1 MENVD
6 NYIMEMPKIVK
17 QVFGLMCFFGG
28 ILFCIFLFFY
38 LKKAGNVT
46 IGHLYIA
53 LSFMVMGVLMVVCA
67 SKWKMVVQE
76 DEIILYN
83 IFTEKKTIEFT
94 DIQEVYMGYKNE
106 LEIYVDG
113 KKVKTVDYMITNYN
127 RFCKSLEKYEIEI
140 KVKE

>member
-1 MENVD
+1 
-6 NYIMEMPKIVK
+6 
-17 QVFGLMCFFGG
+17 
-28 ILFCIFLFFY
+28 
-38 LKKAGNVT
+38 
-46 IGHLYIA
+46 
-53 LSFMVMGVLMVVCA
+53 MVVCA

-127 RFCKSLEKYEIEI
+127 RFCKSWEKYEIEI
-140 KVKE
+140 KGKE